1 MLLSPQPSFKLMNL
15 LKVFQSGLYPAQL
28 NSVVLPSSS
37 SSSSFKTEFL
47 VAQASLDSPLP
58 SPSTQVSASPRSQSP
73 PLHVI
78 GSCFSFYI
86 KKWSRLF
93 LCFLCQWTP
102 FFFIS
107 CLWISCIGLCC
118 HFPAS
123 FPHSLTLSHCWTTP
137 LFRVSLLYPS

>member
-1 MLLSPQPSFKLMNL
+1 MNL

-73 PLHVI
+73 EEGQETLLAGIDDLSGKVHDDLSFSGMILLTCLFADLLRKQNLLGLSAKKLHV
-78 GSCFSFYI
+78 
-86 KKWSRLF
+86 
-93 LCFLCQWTP
+93 
-102 FFFIS
+102 
-107 CLWISCIGLCC
+107 
-118 HFPAS
+118 
-123 FPHSLTLSHCWTTP
+123 
-137 LFRVSLLYPS
+137 RV